1 MDQKNITSNIL
12 VIDDGEIDNI
22 IFEKVVKRVVSNSRI
37 DACNN
42 AQSAIDKLMHIN
54 KTAPHLFPDY
64 IFLDL
69 TMPAMDGWDFLAEF
83 SRLNID
89 PLKQSKIYVLSS
101 SISMKDIK
109 RSRTNPLVFDF
120 ISKPMNRQKAE
131 AIFEVS

>member
-1 MDQKNITSNIL
+1 MIKKNTASNIL

-22 IFEKVVKRVVSNSRI
+22 IFEKVVKRVMSNSTI

-42 AQSAIDKLMHIN
+42 GRSAIDKLTHISN
-54 KTAPHLFPDY
+54 TAPHLFPDY

-69 TMPAMDGWDFLAEF
+69 TMPVMDGWDFLDELG
-83 SRLNID
+83 RLNID

-101 SISMKDIK
+101 SISVKDIK
-109 RSRTNPLVFDF
+109 RSRMNPLVFDF

-131 AIFEVS
+131 AIFEVV

>member
-1 MDQKNITSNIL
+1 MDQKSITSNIL

-22 IFEKVVKRVVSNSRI
+22 IFEKVVKRVMSNSRI

-54 KTAPHLFPDY
+54 DTAPHLFPDY

-69 TMPAMDGWDFLAEF
+69 TMPDMNGWDFLDEF
-83 SRLNID
+83 RRLDID

-101 SISMKDIK
+101 SISSKDIN

-120 ISKPMNRQKAE
+120 ISKPINREKAE